1 MSSVTA
7 AADTG
12 LPELLQKADLQK
24 ADLGPQHYLT
34 FILRDEYFGV
44 SINSVKEIIEYA
56 NVTSIPLMPDFVKG
70 VLNLRGEVVPV
81 IDLSIRFNKPAT
93 EIQRRTCIIILEI
106 PFEDQLVTLGAVV
119 DSVCE
124 VLEIAPDAV
133 EAAPTFG
140 ARIRAQFILGV
151 ANVGERFVIL
161 LRAERVLSLDE
172 MAHLID
178 KVME

>member
-1 MSSVTA
+1 MSSVTPSA
-7 AADTG
+7 GAEFLNKA
-12 LPELLQKADLQK
+12 ELTH
-24 ADLGPQHYLT
+24 QHYLT
-34 FILRDEYFGV
+34 FILRDEYFGI
-44 SINSVKEIIEYA
+44 SISAVKEIIEYD
-56 NVTSIPLMPDFVKG
+56 NVTAIPLMPDFVKG

-124 VLEIAPDAV
+124 VLEIQP
-133 EAAPTFG
+133 ESIESAPTFG

-161 LRAERVLSLDE
+161 LRGERVLSLDE
-172 MAHLID
+172 MATLIE